1 MTKNI
6 KLLLLVALTVV
17 ACNKKD
23 DDVVAITNSSDGLP
37 LTAGTANFS
46 KYVAVGN
53 SLSAGYSDGALFKEA
68 QKTSWTAILA
78 DQFKLV
84 GGGEFKIPFMADNVG
99 GFLNP
104 DGTQNANFGPR
115 LYFNT
120 LIPPSLGGAAPNTL
134 PMTSSAANSTVL
146 TGGFNNMGVP
156 GAKVFHLN
164 VAGYGYA
171 NPYFGRFAS
180 TPLAKIIDDAV
191 AQSPTFFSLWIG
203 NNDVLSYA
211 STGGTGVD
219 RLGDFNPAGYG
230 LNDITDPI
238 VFKGAYSQLLND
250 ATGLRKNGAKG
261 VLSNIP
267 YVTSVPFF
275 TRVPTNPVGPLP
287 AANIAALNGLL
298 GGLNTFFAGAP
309 FNDAT
314 PRFATLTTNDN
325 PLLIVD
331 ESLPSREAAITL
343 ALAPTFGALSAQV
356 GKILAFA
363 RHARKT
369 PGDRDYV
376 LLSTSGVIGK
386 TINDPANPNT
396 TVVDVPAAPIFP
408 SFSTLGVSYPLQDRH
423 VLTADET
430 LKVKNATDAYNVT
443 IKTFADQYGL
453 AFVNANSILASL
465 STGGYTS
472 NGYTVKADYV
482 TGGGFSLD
490 GVHPSPRGYA
500 VLANEFIKSINTTYG
515 SNLKGVNLGD
525 YRILFPKNL

>member
-1 MTKNI
+1 MKKNI
-6 KLLLLVALTVV
+6 KLMLLIALTVV

-23 DDVVAITNSSDGLP
+23 DEVVAITNSSDGLA

-78 DQFKLV
+78 EQFKLV
-84 GGGEFKIPFMADNVG
+84 GGGEFKIPFMADNTG
-99 GFLNP
+99 GFLKT
-104 DGTQNANFGPR
+104 DGSGLQDPNYSPR
-115 LYFNT
+115 RYLNT
-120 LIPPSLGGAAPNTL
+120 LNPAGSTPELL
-134 PMTSSAANSTVL
+134 PMLSLAANSTVL

-156 GAKVFHLN
+156 GAKVWHLN
-164 VAGYGYA
+164 TAGYGTL

-180 TPLAKIIDDAV
+180 TPMAKIIDDAV

-211 STGGTGVD
+211 SSGGIGAD
-219 RLGDFNPAGYG
+219 GGFGI
-230 LNDITDPI
+230 NDITDPV
-238 VFKGAYSQLLND
+238 VFQGAYGQLLND

-287 AANIAALNGLL
+287 AANITALNNLFGS
-298 GGLNTFFAGAP
+298 LNAFFAGAP

-331 ESLPSREAAITL
+331 ESLPSREAAITG
-343 ALAPTFGALSAQV
+343 ALASTLGPLSAQV
-356 GKILAFA
+356 GKILAYA

-369 PGDRDYV
+369 AGDRDYV
-376 LLSTSGVIGK
+376 LLTTSGVIGK
-386 TINDPANPNT
+386 TINDPLDLNT
-396 TVVDVPAAPIFP
+396 TVAVVPAAPIFP

-430 LKVKNATDAYNVT
+430 LKVKTATDAYNTT

-465 STGGYTS
+465 STTGYTS
-472 NGYTVKADYV
+472 NGYTVKAEYV